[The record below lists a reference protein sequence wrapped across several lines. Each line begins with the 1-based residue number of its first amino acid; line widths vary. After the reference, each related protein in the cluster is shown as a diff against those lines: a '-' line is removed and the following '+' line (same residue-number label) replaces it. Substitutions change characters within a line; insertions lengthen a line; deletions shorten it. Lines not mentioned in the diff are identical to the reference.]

1 MGAGGMY
8 NMSGSTP
15 KKGILTGLGAV
26 LGGPV
31 GGLVGSLASS
41 LLGNRGAKSRQR
53 LADQQNIKFWNMQNA
68 YNTPKEQMKRLQD
81 AGLNP
86 NLIYGSNANTGTAGS
101 VAPSKA
107 SPYSVQ
113 NPVPSAV
120 QTALI
125 GSQIAN
131 LNSITAKNDADQE
144 RIKADTAK
152 TLGLTP
158 SLVQRSEKQLEILV
172 EQKFQQAVK
181 SGQITKQE
189 QARTM
194 ELMAKSE
201 TAVINEGYQ
210 KAYTNFKK
218 GLLRT
223 GIDPQGGLHTTLLKW
238 FGTLLGKFQSKA
250 GKAPDQ
256 HFLSNYYKN
265 KN

>member
-1 MGAGGMY
+1 MDNPYKG
-8 NMSGSTP
+8 NSSTSNSRS
-15 KKGILTGLGAV
+15 GILSGLGAV

-41 LLGNRGAKSRQR
+41 LLGNRGARNRQR

-68 YNTPKEQMKRLQD
+68 YNTPKEQMKRLKD

-125 GSQIAN
+125 GAQIAN
-131 LNSITAKNDADQE
+131 LNSVTEKN
-144 RIKADTAK
+144 RADTEK

-158 SLVQRSEKQLEILV
+158 SLIGRSNKQLEILV
-172 EQKFQQAVK
+172 EQKFQQSVK
-181 SGQITKQE
+181 SGQISKQE
-189 QARTM
+189 EAKTK
-194 ELMAKSE
+194 ELMAKAQI
-201 TAVINEGYQ
+201 AVINKGYQ
-210 KAYTNFKK
+210 KAYTDFKK
-218 GLLRT
+218 GLISQ
-223 GIDPQGGLHTTLLKW
+223 GIDPAGGLHTTLLKW
-238 FGTLLGKFQSKA
+238 FANMFKS
-250 GKAPDQ
+250 
-256 HFLSNYYKN
+256 SNN
-265 KN
+265 KTGQFSTKIDPQFTN

>member
-1 MGAGGMY
+1 MGLNGANYSSSSSGGR
-8 NMSGSTP
+8 S
-15 KKGILTGLGAV
+15 GILSGLGAV

-41 LLGNRGAKSRQR
+41 LLGNRGARNRQR

-68 YNTPKEQMKRLQD
+68 YNTPKEQMKRLKD

-131 LNSITAKNDADQE
+131 LNSVTAKNRAE
-144 RIKADTAK
+144 TAK

-158 SLVQRSEKQLEILV
+158 SLIDRSNKQLEILV
-172 EQKFQQAVK
+172 EQKFQQSVK
-181 SGQITKQE
+181 SGQITAQE
-189 QARTM
+189 KARTQ
-194 ELMAKSE
+194 ELMAKAE
-201 TAVINEGYQ
+201 LAVINKGYQ
-210 KAYTNFKK
+210 KAYTDFKK
-218 GLLRT
+218 GLISQ
-223 GIDPQGGLHTTLLKW
+223 GIDPAGGLHTTLLKW
-238 FGTLLGKFQSKA
+238 FANMFKSSDKKTGQFSTDIDPQFT
-250 GKAPDQ
+250 
-256 HFLSNYYKN
+256 N
-265 KN
+265 